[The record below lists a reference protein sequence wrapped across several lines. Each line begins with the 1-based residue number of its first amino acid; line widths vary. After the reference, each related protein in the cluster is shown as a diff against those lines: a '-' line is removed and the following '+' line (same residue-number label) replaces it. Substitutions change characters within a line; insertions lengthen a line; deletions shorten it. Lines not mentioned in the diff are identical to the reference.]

1 LWQNLKIEPL
11 PLSSIIFIEDRKI
24 TVIDNPMLAIGDRIR
39 SAELLSMARSSAR
52 LVRKGY
58 GHKSEDWP
66 ELIAI
71 KKKVVEC
78 KPDSH
83 CSRSP
88 VRPDDAY
95 GGCDAGHR
103 FLSLARDC
111 AQRAVRDARL
121 RAEAMQASVSL
132 DPPERF

>member
-24 TVIDNPMLAIGDRIR
+24 TVIDNPVLVIGDRIR

-83 CSRSP
+83 CSS
-88 VRPDDAY
+88 
-95 GGCDAGHR
+95 
-103 FLSLARDC
+103 
-111 AQRAVRDARL
+111 
-121 RAEAMQASVSL
+121 
-132 DPPERF
+132 